1 MGRAGEMGESG
12 VAAVVTIAAKL
23 KQDYVRAGADDPWA
37 DSPFAWIKT
46 RPSRQVGKIGEELVA
61 RWCEGLGLDVTATR
75 DSQADRVIA
84 GRRVEIKFSTLW
96 ASGTYT
102 FQQLRDQDYAFAI
115 CLGVSP
121 HDAHA
126 WVVSKAVLRERVIGH
141 TPQHTGKIGTDT
153 FWFSVDPAAPP
164 HWLAPYG
171 GNLERAAEIL
181 REWRAYR

>member
-1 MGRAGEMGESG
+1 MKRTGETGELG
-12 VAAVVTIAAKL
+12 VATFVTIATEL
-23 KQDYVRAGADDPWA
+23 ERDYVRAGTANPWA
-37 DSPFAWIKT
+37 DSPFAWIKS

-61 RWCEGLGLDVTATR
+61 RWCEGLGLDVTAAA

-126 WVVSKAVLRERVIGH
+126 WVISKAVLRERVIGH
-141 TPQHTGKIGTDT
+141 TPQHTGKGGTDT
-153 FWFSVDPAAPP
+153 FWFSVDPAAPSD
-164 HWLAPYG
+164 WLTRCG
-171 GNLERAAEIL
+171 GSLERAAEIL
-181 REWRAYR
+181 RGWRAYR